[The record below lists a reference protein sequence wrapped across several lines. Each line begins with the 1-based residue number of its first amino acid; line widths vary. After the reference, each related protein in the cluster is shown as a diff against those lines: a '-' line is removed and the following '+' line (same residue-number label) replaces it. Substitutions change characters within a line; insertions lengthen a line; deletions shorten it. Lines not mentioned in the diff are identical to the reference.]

1 MPDIRLVP
9 RPIYKTATA
18 YPSPHPISIDLSIY
32 GALVPTY
39 SAIAAMDFCLR
50 CNTLSCRASLKERA
64 VVTTCSHIFCL
75 QCADDLGLSR
85 PNGERHCPAC
95 QSALLNPDDAVS
107 TVLNPTED
115 YKTSVLS
122 GLDPNT
128 IMECAGRA
136 LMFWSYQST
145 QEIFYQ
151 EYLGKTLTDKYTNL
165 NTQMDKMIHNANTE
179 ISTLQTRLADMQA
192 AQEQLRKKNQEL
204 VDMYREK
211 CKKFTQITNLYNLLK
226 SRAMRSQIQTAVVS
240 QANNSL
246 EATHDDPAS
255 AYLVPRSFGIAA
267 PPQTPS
273 AYQQRA
279 HQVDLDGVEQLH
291 RHQRSGT
298 GSSKGQRHRTDT
310 AMPPPNRSLPGQ
322 RRVEPPNATPNHRKR
337 LAGPS
342 RPSTGMSQ
350 LPNNNIMLKRFHA
363 DRPPTEGYTSGQ
375 HHNSTH
381 RETLNVQN
389 HRAPDI
395 PNGIRSFFN
404 STIA

>member
-1 MPDIRLVP
+1 
-9 RPIYKTATA
+9 
-18 YPSPHPISIDLSIY
+18 
-32 GALVPTY
+32 
-39 SAIAAMDFCLR
+39 MDFCLR

-75 QCADDLGLSR
+75 QCADSLGLSR

-95 QSALLNPDDAVS
+95 QSALINPDDAVL
-107 TVLNPTED
+107 TVINPTED

-136 LMFWSYQST
+136 LMFWTYQTT

-151 EYLGKTLTDKYTNL
+151 EYLGKTLTDKCTNL
-165 NTQMDKMIHNANTE
+165 NTHMDKLIHNANTE
-179 ISTLQTRLADMQA
+179 ISTLQTRLADMQT
-192 AQEQLRKKNQEL
+192 AQEHLRKKNQDL

-226 SRAMRSQIQTAVVS
+226 SRAMRSQMQTAAVS
-240 QANNSL
+240 QAINSVETPQNNQPSL
-246 EATHDDPAS
+246 AANPFDTS
-255 AYLVPRSFGIAA
+255 A

-279 HQVDLDGVEQLH
+279 PYPVDLDGVEQLH
-291 RHQRSGT
+291 QHQRSGT
-298 GSSKGQRHRTDT
+298 GSSKGQKQKVSAI
-310 AMPPPNRSLPGQ
+310 AMPPPSRPGAGP
-322 RRVEPPNATPNHRKR
+322 RIGEHPIATPNHRTR

-350 LPNNNIMLKRFHA
+350 LPSNNSMLERFHA
-363 DRPPTEGYTSGQ
+363 DRPLTEGYMSNHHQ
-375 HHNSTH
+375 HFAH
-381 RETLNVQN
+381 REVLDVQN
-389 HRAPDI
+389 QRPPDN
-395 PNGIRSFFN
+395 PSGIRSFFD
-404 STIA
+404 STMR